1 MKLFQCQHCRQP
13 AYFENTSCSNCK
25 TLLGFDPIQLGLLAL
40 PDRGEEGELIDSSGS
55 TYRYCQNQ
63 KQEGCNW
70 LIPHSDP
77 GRFCI
82 ACTLNRV
89 IPDLSNPAF
98 KKRWQTI
105 ETAKHRLIYALLRWD
120 LPFFPRNETTGSGL
134 GFDFKA
140 SQNQENVLTGH
151 ASGIITMN
159 IAEADDVERAMAK
172 KQMDEVYRTVL
183 GHFRHEIGHYY
194 WEVLVAGS
202 ESLEEFRSL
211 FGDERVSY
219 ANALKIHYQNGAPS
233 NWQQNYISSYASSHP
248 WEDWAET
255 WAHYL
260 HLVDTLETAF
270 SFGLTINPKLEQHPA
285 GTSTFISEDPYLCA
299 DFSKLLHQWIP
310 LSLALNSLNRSMGL
324 PDSYPFVI
332 SPVIAKK
339 MAFVHKLIRKGGGSH

>member
-1 MKLFQCQHCRQP
+1 MKLFQCSHCGRP
-13 AYFENTSCSNCK
+13 AYFENTHCSHCR
-25 TLLGFDPIQLGLLAL
+25 TQLGFDPQSLDLLAL
-40 PDRGEEGELIDSSGS
+40 EVQEDHFVTKNEGQSAF
-55 TYRYCQNQ
+55 RYCEN
-63 KQEGCNW
+63 KKMDGCNW
-70 LIPHSDP
+70 LIPFSASN
-77 GRFCI
+77 RFCR
-82 ACTLNRV
+82 ACALNRV
-89 IPDLSNPAF
+89 IPDLANPAY

-105 ETAKHRLIYALLRWD
+105 EIAKHRLIYALLRWN
-120 LPFFPRNETTGSGL
+120 LPFSPRDEATGKGL

-151 ASGIITMN
+151 AFGIITMN

-172 KQMDEVYRTVL
+172 RQMDEVYRTVL

-194 WEVLVAGS
+194 WDVLIA
-202 ESLEEFRSL
+202 ESDHLDDFRTL

-219 ANALKIHYQNGAPS
+219 AAALETHYQNGAPS

-270 SFGLTINPKLEQHPA
+270 SFGVTINPKLEDHPA
-285 GTSTFISEDPYLCA
+285 GISTLISEDAYLCS
-299 DFSKLLHQWIP
+299 DFSKLLQQWVP
-310 LSLALNSLNRSMGL
+310 LALTLNSLNRSMGL
-324 PDSYPFVI
+324 QDSYPFVI

-339 MAFVHKLIRKGGGSH
+339 LAFVHDLICPGGGRF